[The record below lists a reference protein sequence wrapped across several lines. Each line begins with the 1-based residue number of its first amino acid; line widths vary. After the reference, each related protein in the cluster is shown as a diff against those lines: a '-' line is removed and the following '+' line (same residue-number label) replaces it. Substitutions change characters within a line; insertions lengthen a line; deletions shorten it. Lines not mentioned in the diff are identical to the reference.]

1 MRSLLSDAL
10 ISVYLQLPEECRAW
24 HQHERTSPDP
34 ALQAKTSLCFSRA
47 TQTVSGKSCKPFT
60 LIY

>member
-1 MRSLLSDAL
+1 MLSLLSDAL

-34 ALQAKTSLCFSRA
+34 ALQAKTSLCFSRQPRLSVA
-47 TQTVSGKSCKPFT
+47 NHVNH
-60 LIY
+60 LR